1 MPAPDDW
8 IEVRRSTDRER
19 VGWLRAEGDEWMPID
34 ILGRDLPDGPRDWD
48 RAERALDDLGLS
60 FLAERW
66 ELDTPDGPIPVRI
79 VEVSDERIVVIRDD
93 FGAASAIIPGMAR
106 DERVL
111 PWPAPEGL
119 RLR

>member
-19 VGWLRAEGDEWMPID
+19 VGWLRADGDDWIPVD
-34 ILGRDLPDGPRDWD
+34 ILGRDLPDGSRDFD
-48 RAERALDDLGLS
+48 RAERALEDLGLG

-66 ELDTPDGPIPVRI
+66 ELDTADGTIPVRI
-79 VEVSDERIVVIRDD
+79 VEVSEDRVVVTRDD
-93 FGAASAIIPGMAR
+93 LGSASAIIPGLR
-106 DERVL
+106 REEHVL
-111 PWPAPEGL
+111 PWPAPAGL